1 MSTPSSQCRGRVRKH
16 IKDHFPE
23 MAGVRPKVTSRQHR
37 GETRFRFTY
46 RKTLRPANGQKFQQ
60 IVHLTT
66 DEGGKVLKVSVSR

>member
-1 MSTPSSQCRGRVRKH
+1 MSTPSSGCRGRVRKH

-23 MAGVRPKVTSRQHR
+23 MGGVRPKVTSSQLG
-37 GETRFRFTY
+37 GETRHRFTY
-46 RKTLRPANGQKFQQ
+46 RKTLRSANGQKFQQ

>member
-23 MAGVRPKVTSRQHR
+23 MVGVRPKVTSSQQG

-46 RKTLRPANGQKFQQ
+46 RRTLRSANEKKFQQ

>member
-1 MSTPSSQCRGRVRKH
+1 MSTPSSQCRRRVNKH

-23 MAGVRPKVTSRQHR
+23 MAGMRPKVTSSQHG

-46 RKTLRPANGQKFQQ
+46 RKTLRSGNGQKFQQ

-66 DEGGKVLKVSVSR
+66 DDGGKVLKVSVSR